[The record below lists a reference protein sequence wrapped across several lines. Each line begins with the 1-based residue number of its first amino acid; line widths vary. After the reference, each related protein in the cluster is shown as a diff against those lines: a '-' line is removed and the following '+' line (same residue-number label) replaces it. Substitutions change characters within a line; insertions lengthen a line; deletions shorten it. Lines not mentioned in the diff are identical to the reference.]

1 MFRDALVK
9 ILESS
14 YHVRFVFRSR
24 QRTRLLLRVRSFV
37 FVGMA
42 LHGDVAINLEK
53 PTAPVMKF
61 PIFYEARSVIACFK
75 KSLTL
80 NR

>member
-1 MFRDALVK
+1 MFVLFSQVDSVL
-9 ILESS
+9 
-14 YHVRFVFRSR
+14 
-24 QRTRLLLRVRSFV
+24 VRSFV

-42 LHGDVAINLEK
+42 LHRDVAINLEK

-75 KSLTL
+75 
-80 NR
+80 RA